1 MTVIAMSRTE
11 LSRLRVMIDLADG
24 RTRVEDAAALMG
36 LQRRQVYRLLDAFRA
51 YGPDALISKR
61 RGKPSNRAHG
71 ASFRQTCLAIVRER
85 YEDFG
90 PTLAAE
96 KLAEVHGLPIG
107 VETLRQWMI
116 DDGIWVRRRDRI
128 KRIHQPRHRRD
139 CLGEL
144 VQVDGC
150 EHWWFEDRGPQ
161 CTLLVFV
168 DDATSRLMHLS
179 FVASES
185 AFAYFQAAR
194 AYLEDHGKPIALY
207 SDKHSVFRTNKP
219 EQAEGGMTQF
229 GRALH
234 ELNIDILCANAP
246 QAKGRVERAHKTLQ
260 DRLVKELRLAGAD
273 DIEAG
278 NALLP
283 AFMADYNRRFAK
295 PARNDKDL
303 HRPLAPQDDL
313 DGSFAWRVE
322 RTVTNSL
329 TVQYDRMM
337 FILEPNDIT
346 RALPRKK
353 VTVYDFPDGRIEV
366 RHQGLALP
374 YRTFDR
380 ITRVDQ
386 GAIVENK
393 RLSEALELC
402 RAMQA
407 ELPPKLRSRKAPART
422 AQAEH
427 MFSQP
432 HS

>member
-1 MTVIAMSRTE
+1 MTVITMSRTE

-36 LQRRQVYRLLDAFRA
+36 LQRRQVYRMLDAFRA
-51 YGPDALISKR
+51 HGPDALISKR

-71 ASFRQTCLAIVRER
+71 AAFRQTCLAIVRER

-116 DDGIWVRRRDRI
+116 EDGIWVRRRDRL
-128 KRIHQPRHRRD
+128 KRVHQPRHRRD

-185 AFAYFQAAR
+185 AFSYFQAAR

-260 DRLVKELRLAGAD
+260 DRLVKELRLAGAN

-303 HRPLAPQDDL
+303 HRPLAPHDDL

-322 RTVTNSL
+322 RTVTQSL
-329 TVQYDRMM
+329 TVQYDRVM
-337 FILEPNDIT
+337 FILEPNEIT
-346 RALPRKK
+346 RALARKK

-380 ITRVDQ
+380 ITRIDQ

-393 RLSEALELC
+393 RLSEALEMC

-427 MFSQP
+427 MFGVS
-432 HS
+432 

>member
-1 MTVIAMSRTE
+1 MTVITMSRAE
-11 LSRLRVMIDLADG
+11 LSRLQILIGLADG
-24 RTRVEDAAALMG
+24 RTRVDDAAALMG
-36 LQRRQVYRLLDAFRA
+36 MGRRQVYRLLDAFRA
-51 YGPDALISKR
+51 HGADALVSKR

-71 ASFRQTCLAIVRER
+71 AVFRQTCLAIVRER
-85 YEDFG
+85 YEDFR

-96 KLAEVHGLPIG
+96 KLAEVHGLPI
-107 VETLRQWMI
+107 
-116 DDGIWVRRRDRI
+116 
-128 KRIHQPRHRRD
+128 D

-273 DIEAG
+273 DIDAG

-303 HRPLAPQDDL
+303 HRPLAPHDDL

-322 RTVTNSL
+322 RTVTQSL
-329 TVQYDRMM
+329 TVQYDRVM
-337 FILEPNDIT
+337 FILEPNEIT

-393 RLSEALELC
+393 RLSEALEMC

-407 ELPPKLRSRKAPART
+407 ELPPKVRSRKAPART

-427 MFSQP
+427 MFGVNQ
-432 HS
+432 

>member
-1 MTVIAMSRTE
+1 MSPASPIE
-11 LSRLRVMIDLADG
+11 MAQPSPL
-24 RTRVEDAAALMG
+24 AAALK
-36 LQRRQVYRLLDAFRA
+36 V
-51 YGPDALISKR
+51 
-61 RGKPSNRAHG
+61 
-71 ASFRQTCLAIVRER
+71 
-85 YEDFG
+85 
-90 PTLAAE
+90 
-96 KLAEVHGLPIG
+96 AEVHGLPIG

-128 KRIHQPRHRRD
+128 KRVHQPRHRRD

-179 FVASES
+179 FVASVS

-194 AYLEDHGKPIALY
+194 TYLEDHGKPIALN
-207 SDKHSVFRTNKP
+207 SDKHSVLRTNKP

-260 DRLVKELRLAGAD
+260 DRLVKELRLAGAN

-278 NALLP
+278 NTLLP

-303 HRPLAPQDDL
+303 HRPLAPHDDL

-329 TVQYDRMM
+329 TVQYDHVM
-337 FILEPNDIT
+337 FILEPNDVT

-393 RLSEALELC
+393 RLSEALEMC
-402 RAMQA
+402 RKMQA
-407 ELPPKLRSRKAPART
+407 EFPPKLRSRKAPART

-427 MFSQP
+427 MFGVGR
-432 HS
+432 

>member
-1 MTVIAMSRTE
+1 MTVITMSRTE

-51 YGPDALISKR
+51 HGPDALISKR

-71 ASFRQTCLAIVRER
+71 ATFRQTCLAIVRER

-107 VETLRQWMI
+107 IETLRQWMI
-116 DDGIWVRRRDRI
+116 EDGIWVRRRDRV
-128 KRIHQPRHRRD
+128 KRVHQPRHRRD

-144 VQVDGC
+144 VQVGGC

-185 AFAYFQAAR
+185 AFAYFQAMR

-207 SDKHSVFRTNKP
+207 SDKHSVFRINRTDAAN
-219 EQAEGGMTQF
+219 GGDMTQF

-273 DIEAG
+273 GIEAG

-283 AFMADYNRRFAK
+283 GFMADYNRRFAK
-295 PARNDKDL
+295 PARLDKDL

-322 RTVTNSL
+322 RTVTHSL
-329 TVQYDRMM
+329 TVQYDRVM
-337 FILEPNDIT
+337 FILEPNEIT

-353 VTVYDFPDGRIEV
+353 VTIYDFPDGRIEV

-402 RAMQA
+402 RKMQA
-407 ELPPKLRSRKAPART
+407 ELPPKVRSRKAPARS
-422 AQAEH
+422 AQIGH
-427 MFSQP
+427 MFTTI
-432 HS
+432 

>member
-1 MTVIAMSRTE
+1 
-11 LSRLRVMIDLADG
+11 MIDLADG
-24 RTRVEDAAALMG
+24 RTRVEDAAALMD

-51 YGPDALISKR
+51 HGPDALISKR
-61 RGKPSNRAHG
+61 RGRPSNRAHG
-71 ASFRQTCLAIVRER
+71 AAFRQTCLGIVRDR

-128 KRIHQPRHRRD
+128 KRVHQPRHRRD

-150 EHWWFEDRGPQ
+150 EHWWFENRGPQ

-179 FVASES
+179 CVASES
-185 AFAYFQAAR
+185 AFAYFQATR
-194 AYLEDHGKPIALY
+194 IYLEDHGKPIALY

-219 EQAEGGMTQF
+219 EQTEGGMTQF

-234 ELNIDILCANAP
+234 ELNIDILYANAP

-260 DRLVKELRLAGAD
+260 NRLVKELRLAGAN

-283 AFMADYNRRFAK
+283 VFMADYNRRFAK

-303 HRPLAPQDDL
+303 HRRLAPHDDL

-322 RTVTNSL
+322 RTVTQSL
-329 TVQYDRMM
+329 TVQYDRVM
-337 FILEPNDIT
+337 FILEPNEIT

-393 RLSEALELC
+393 RLSEALEMC

-422 AQAEH
+422 AQAGH
-427 MFSQP
+427 MFSV
-432 HS
+432 S